1 MVMRSVAFGLVMLA
15 AACGGKQK
23 TDTGTGSGSGN
34 GDPPGVVQD
43 TRTEIEKRRD
53 TACDELAPRMTQ
65 CALEDAKAALAA
77 GKVSKADFDRDTAAG
92 VLAKNTEEGKKA
104 CKVQMSSRQ
113 VRVLEVCLKEE
124 TQCGPLVDC
133 LGHLNDGAK

>member
-1 MVMRSVAFGLVMLA
+1 MVMRSFAFGLVMIA

-23 TDTGTGSGSGN
+23 TDTGAGSA
-34 GDPPGVVQD
+34 DPVGVAQD

-53 TACDELAPRMTQ
+53 AACDELAPRMTQ

-77 GKVSKADFDRDTAAG
+77 GKVSQADFDQHTAPA

-113 VRVLEVCLKEE
+113 VRVLEVCMKEE
-124 TQCGPLVDC
+124 TQCGPLADC
-133 LGHLNDGAK
+133 LSHLNDGGK

>member
-1 MVMRSVAFGLVMLA
+1 MVMRSFAFGLAMIV

-23 TDTGTGSGSGN
+23 TDTGAGAGSGSA
-34 GDPPGVVQD
+34 DPVGVVQD

-53 TACDELAPRMTQ
+53 AACDELAPRMTQ
-65 CALEDAKAALAA
+65 CALEDAKAAHAA
-77 GKVSKADFDRDTAAG
+77 GKVSKADFERDTAPG

-124 TQCGPLVDC
+124 TQCGPLFDC
-133 LGHLNDGAK
+133 LGHLNDGGK